1 MADGSTPVT
10 APADA
15 VRQQDSSGEEKRGL
29 STKAKVFI
37 GLAVYLAIAILMLL
51 IFGNDGKN
59 EHFQPQNEFKL
70 EPWISLEIGGIDFS
84 INKAVLYLVLASALT
99 IGTMVWIANRMQR
112 KPNRVQVAIE
122 VAYDMTKNT
131 IAGGSLDEKMARR
144 WFPFLA
150 ALFFWI
156 WFSNMIGFLPLPTN
170 SEHTVDIFG
179 IGVPSFAL
187 YAATANLSIP
197 LVLTLVV
204 WISYHVEGVRAKGL
218 FKYLASWLPPGL
230 EDMNPIAKGFIWV
243 IEAISHIAR
252 LISLSVRL
260 FANILAGH
268 LLLLFMG
275 GGLAVLLGIAALG
288 ALTFPLA
295 FFFFILEVGLIATLQ
310 AFIFS
315 TLTAIYLGG
324 ATSASH

>member
-1 MADGSTPVT
+1 V
-10 APADA
+10 
-15 VRQQDSSGEEKRGL
+15 K
-29 STKAKVFI
+29 TKTKVLI
-37 GLAVYLAIAILMLL
+37 GLGAYFAIAILMFL
-51 IFGNDGKN
+51 IFGDAGKN
-59 EHFQPQNEFKL
+59 EAFQPQNEFKL
-70 EPWISLEIGGIDFS
+70 EPWVTLELGGIDLS
-84 INKAVLYLVLASALT
+84 INKAVVYLLIASILT
-99 IGTMVWIANRMQR
+99 VVTMVWIARRMQQ
-112 KPNRVQVAIE
+112 KPNRVQTAIE

-131 IAGGSLDEKMARR
+131 ITGGNLEPKMASR

-156 WFSNMIGFLPLPTN
+156 WFSNIIGFLPLPTN
-170 SEHTVDIFG
+170 TEHTVDIFG
-179 IGVPSFAL
+179 IAIPSFAL

-230 EDMNPIAKGFIWV
+230 EDMNPAAKGFIFI
-243 IEAISHIAR
+243 IEAISHFAR

>member
-1 MADGSTPVT
+1 VSADSAAVE
-10 APADA
+10 AP
-15 VRQQDSSGEEKRGL
+15 SGASQSPAPKSGGL

-37 GLAVYLAIAILMLL
+37 GLGAYFGVAILLFL
-51 IFGNDGKN
+51 IFGSDGKN
-59 EHFQPQNEFKL
+59 EEFQPQNEFKL
-70 EPWISLEIGGIDFS
+70 EPWITLELGGIDFS
-84 INKAVLYLVLASALT
+84 INKAVLYLLLASGLT
-99 IGTMVWIANRMQR
+99 IGTMLWIAKRMQQ

-131 IAGGSLDEKMARR
+131 IAGGSLDTKMARK

-170 SEHTVDIFG
+170 TEHAINIFG
-179 IGVPSFAL
+179 VEVPSFAI

-204 WISYHVEGVRAKGL
+204 WISYHVEGVRAKGF

-230 EDMNPIAKGFIWV
+230 EDMNPGAKAFIFV
-243 IEAISHIAR
+243 IEAVSHVAR

>member
-1 MADGSTPVT
+1 MSDAATPV
-10 APADA
+10 ADA
-15 VRQQDSSGEEKRGL
+15 ASEVEEKAAAKVKGGL
-29 STKAKVFI
+29 STKAKVLI
-37 GLAVYLAIAILMLL
+37 GLGVYLGIAILMVL
-51 IFGNDGKN
+51 IFGSSGKN
-59 EHFQPQNEFKL
+59 EAFQPQNEFKL
-70 EPWISLEIGGIDFS
+70 EPWISLEIAGIDMS
-84 INKAVLYLVLASALT
+84 INKAVLYLFLASALT
-99 IGTMVWIANRMQR
+99 IFTMVWISRRMEQ
-112 KPNRVQVAIE
+112 KPNRVQTAIE

-131 IAGGSLDEKMARR
+131 IAGGSLDKEMARR

-170 SEHTVDIFG
+170 TEHTVNVFG
-179 IGVPSFAL
+179 IAFPTFAL

-204 WISYHVEGVRAKGL
+204 WVSYHVEGVRAQGPI
-218 FKYLASWLPPGL
+218 KYLASWLPPGL
-230 EDMNPIAKGFIWV
+230 EDMNPAAKAFIFV
-243 IEAISHIAR
+243 IEAISHFAR